1 MGSLDDLFRQ
11 AKAMQEKLA
20 AAQEDLK
27 RQLVTGA
34 SGGGMV
40 TVTVTGGLEV
50 KSVHIDP
57 AAVDPEDVGMLEDLV
72 QAAANDALARAR
84 DLMKNEF
91 GALAG
96 GLSIPGLF

>member
-1 MGSLDDLFRQ
+1 MGSLEDLFQQ
-11 AKAMQEKLA
+11 AKAMQEKLT
-20 AAQEDLK
+20 AAQDDLK
-27 RQLVTGA
+27 RQMVTGA

-72 QAAANDALARAR
+72 QAAANDALARIK
-84 DLMKNEF
+84 DLMKNEL
-91 GALAG
+91 GAVAG
-96 GLSIPGLF
+96 GLTLPGLF